1 MQIRKGRRIVRCP
14 VKKRTE
20 MTNASLVDYDVS
32 DHIAQITLDRP
43 PANAFSIDFLDQIL
57 DALRRASDDKN
68 VRAVMLRSALP
79 GIFCAGL
86 DLDILIGKTSMEVRE
101 FLEKLYIDLWD
112 IQYNMGKPSI
122 ALVNGAVRGG
132 GMTLAIS
139 CDVIMASDAA
149 TFGYPEID
157 LGLLP
162 AIHFTHL
169 PRIIGRYRA
178 YDLLF
183 TGRTFPASEAAS
195 MGMVSRVVA
204 GDDLFDESLKLANT
218 LAQKSPVAM
227 RLGRAAFM
235 RTNDLD
241 YRRGVAVAVEDFC
254 NAATTAD
261 AQEGLKAFLQ
271 KRKPGWSS

>member
-1 MQIRKGRRIVRCP
+1 
-14 VKKRTE
+14 
-20 MTNASLVDYDVS
+20 MTNAPLVDYTVT
-32 DHIAQITLDRP
+32 DHIAEITLDRA
-43 PANAFSIDFLDQIL
+43 PANAFSIAFLDEIL
-57 DALRRASDDKN
+57 NALRRASEDDN
-68 VRAVMLRSALP
+68 VRAVVLRSALP
-79 GIFCAGL
+79 KIFCAGL
-86 DLDILIGKTSMEVRE
+86 DLDILIDKPGLEVRK

-112 IQYNMGKPSI
+112 TQYGMGKPTI
-122 ALVNGAVRGG
+122 AVVNGAARGG

-139 CDVIMASDAA
+139 CDVILASDAA

-195 MGMVSRVVA
+195 IGLISRVVA
-204 GDDLFDESLKLANT
+204 GDSLLDEARDMAKT
-218 LAQKSPVAM
+218 LAQKSPTAM

-241 YRRGVAVAVEDFC
+241 YRRGVANAVEDFC
-254 NAATTAD
+254 NAATTPD
-261 AQEGLKAFLQ
+261 AQEGLKAFLE
-271 KRKPGWSS
+271 KRKPDWHKSLPE